1 METVEP
7 LARDNFAR
15 SNTSVSMCFSYD
27 LYRPDLWQAILPV
40 IDAIEICPDTIS
52 YAKGGKIFLDERII
66 DQLRSV
72 NHNKKILI
80 HGVGLSLGSYDQMNR
95 TYLDLLDEL
104 FEKLNVS

>member
-72 NHNKKILI
+72 NHNKKVLSRKHIR
-80 HGVGLSLGSYDQMNR
+80 VAVPRRSNQPGLR
-95 TYLDLLDEL
+95 
-104 FEKLNVS
+104 K